1 MRLNALSTRD
11 RFPVDATLSR
21 RFPNVNRLETSHGNP
36 PRSLIP
42 CSLKT
47 KNVPRFPLKSY
58 RVSYRSETFHRLGI
72 EVSNLELSRQC
83 FRETFSLCLALS
95 CASCESL
102 AFRDSDPLVP
112 CHDAFSR
119 NVAHAKQRR
128 RTSHVLSERIRRC
141 SDVPRFSLN
150 RRHACL
156 SISFSRCSPSDL
168 NRSAE
173 ESRSPDE
180 ITPKVMRFSP
190 TFRLSFT
197 LLPCFP
203 ATFLPVLQRKSIC
216 R

>member
-1 MRLNALSTRD
+1 MPSTQ
-11 RFPVDATLSR
+11 RFHAV
-21 RFPNVNRLETSHGNP
+21 FPASTVAKRPTVIPSFVN
-36 PRSLIP
+36 SLFA
-42 CSLKT
+42 KDEER
-47 KNVPRFPLKSY
+47 VPRFPLKSCF
-58 RVSYRSETFHRLGI
+58 VSERNFSSARNRS
-72 EVSNLELSRQC
+72 LEPRALSPMLSRN
-83 FRETFSLCLALS
+83 FFPLS
-95 CASCESL
+95 CSFVRKFGL
-102 AFRDSDPLVP
+102 PRHSDPLVP

-156 SISFSRCSPSDL
+156 SISFSLCSPSDL

-190 TFRLSFT
+190 TFRLSFA